1 MQAQEQ
7 QARHS
12 GVFEY
17 ANHVRHE
24 FPLMPGQSGDLS
36 ANSPVNTSK
45 QQLILGRAGSQGI
58 NQSYQTSNLDSSPSS
73 GLPYQEAP

>member
-1 MQAQEQ
+1 MQTLEQ

-17 ANHVRHE
+17 AHHARHE

-45 QQLILGRAGSQGI
+45 QQLILGKVGAPGM
-58 NQSYQTSNLDSSPSS
+58 NQSY
-73 GLPYQEAP
+73 